1 MNMPVADV
9 QKWRA
14 LIFEGVRFVGSGLLV
29 FPIGLLVSFLCHE
42 LLGWREEYAGLAAI
56 AVLLLLNFVL
66 ARVVVFRSV
75 ESVRMQ
81 LPKFLAIALVM
92 RGLEYLLFLAAFRVG
107 KISYLLAMV
116 AALVISSATKFF
128 LYRSWVF
135 GRANA

>member
-1 MNMPVADV
+1 M
-9 QKWRA
+9 RA
-14 LIFEGVRFVGSGLLV
+14 LILEGIRFVGSGLLV

-42 LLGWREEYAGLAAI
+42 LLGWREEYAGFAAI

-66 ARVVVFRSV
+66 ARVFVFRSV
-75 ESVRMQ
+75 ASVGMQ

-92 RGLEYLLFLAAFRVG
+92 RGMEYLLFLTIFKVT

-116 AALVISSATKFF
+116 AALVISSLTKFF